1 MSSQVDFL
9 KSMYVVVDSFVCRYT
24 LPSRPTI
31 YVTSSV
37 KSKPDVFL
45 MPVDKLAIVG
55 TENSDGKFFHF
66 RLSFYRES
74 TKESVRI
81 DMQPSYTDMSC
92 PMRGVALIEYRK
104 YPFSKKFGPEPFVKL
119 LVAGET
125 VGTLLNV
132 IFNKHNMDQY
142 IFNDEGQG
150 CRHWCACVLEKL
162 VEDQLVA
169 HSVPQDFADYEIQEY
184 AKFGSKFPL
193 PRIKGNFY
201 H

>member
-1 MSSQVDFL
+1 MHPVQPRSFVLLFSLTNFDFCKMSSQVDFL

-24 LPSRPTI
+24 PPSRPTI

-37 KSKPDVFL
+37 KSKPDAFS

-66 RLSFYRES
+66 RLSFYGN
-74 TKESVRI
+74 
-81 DMQPSYTDMSC
+81 MSC

-104 YPFSKKFGPEPFVKL
+104 YPFSKKFGPEPFEKL
-119 LVAGET
+119 LAAGKT

-150 CRHWCACVLEKL
+150 CRHC
-162 VEDQLVA
+162 
-169 HSVPQDFADYEIQEY
+169 VPQDFADYEIQEHR
-184 AKFGSKFPL
+184 KFGSKFPL